1 MQQMKAQQASFA
13 SMFGDG
19 VDDDS
24 DGDTA
29 GGDGDECMSDTSGDK
44 EEEAVSFGTCIVCQ
58 EDLNGAGGKL
68 FGALGLIQPSRLV
81 RRHPDGQNWHLNDV
95 LASSFSMDRTVV
107 NIGAGTPGN
116 TSGMSPST
124 TFPPSQADLLDSKAT
139 SPNFE
144 GFPSNYTRFGL
155 HSSVCSHMMHLDCFQ
170 VCSVYWATA
179 SCSSDS
185 EPS

>member
-1 MQQMKAQQASFA
+1 MSGSGAARQPGLDKDEERKRAAKKRQEAIMQQMKAQQASFA

-124 TFPPSQADLLDSKAT
+124 TFPPSQADLLDSKT
-139 SPNFE
+139 RSPVFRRTTL
-144 GFPSNYTRFGL
+144 FSDYTVPSA
-155 HSSVCSHMMHLDCFQ
+155 VI
-170 VCSVYWATA
+170 
-179 SCSSDS
+179 
-185 EPS
+185 